1 LHPMGLLCIW
11 YLTRGFCIFTLM
23 ETKRSYTL
31 QELVDEYQVSVRTM
45 YAWLLPIRKSLL
57 EMTPWQTTS

>member
-1 LHPMGLLCIW
+1 
-11 YLTRGFCIFTLM
+11 M

-31 QELVDEYQVSVRTM
+31 QELADEYQVSVRTM

-57 EMTPWQTTS
+57 EMTPGKQRLKLFIPKQVKLVREFLG